1 MDKCRW
7 HCLSN
12 KESVIIIVW
21 YAIYAL
27 CYETSFYSIL
37 AMNKAVVLIVF
48 IPTIVFYCMLGLLGE
63 VFIGRQRLIN
73 FSMWVQWIAM
83 IMSSLITAFKF
94 AYDFPQWLEI
104 LLVAVPSTVQ
114 FIGLS
119 AFQVTAGS
127 I

>member
-1 MDKCRW
+1 MIGWRIMDKCRW

-12 KESVIIIVW
+12 KESVIIIMW

-37 AMNKAVVLIVF
+37 AMNKAVVLIIF

-83 IMSSLITAFKF
+83 IVFSLITAFKF
-94 AYDFPQWLEI
+94 VYDFPNGWKFCL
-104 LLVAVPSTVQ
+104 
-114 FIGLS
+114 
-119 AFQVTAGS
+119 
-127 I
+127 